1 MKKKGGRTA
10 GTPNKITA
18 TIREKLEL
26 ILNQCFEDLNIHE
39 LSKREKIE
47 LIGKI
52 LPFLVPKLN
61 TITVDENTK
70 ENQFTRMKIDNI
82 ETLLKFLRENWNNIS
97 DKNYNEILLKTLN
110 VYEGGKRETYEET
123 EQLILKYIEF
133 IDSSPTNWEKPIF
146 LELEL

>member
-1 MKKKGGRTA
+1 
-10 GTPNKITA
+10 
-18 TIREKLEL
+18 
-26 ILNQCFEDLNIHE
+26 
-39 LSKREKIE
+39 
-47 LIGKI
+47 
-52 LPFLVPKLN
+52 
-61 TITVDENTK
+61 
-70 ENQFTRMKIDNI
+70 MKIDNI